1 MNFEMIIRK
10 CQEAKRIEDALKWN
24 QDFYKFNQEF
34 LPQLQKDF
42 ILETIHNLGTNLLN
56 CETTIKSLT
65 I

>member
-42 ILETIHNLGTNLLN
+42 ILETIHNLETNLMN
-56 CETTIKSLT
+56 YETTIKAFA